1 MASPTRRRS
10 RSNPST
16 AAIPPPH
23 ITTLKRSTARAYPLR
38 ENTDG
43 KRRHPPMPRRARGAT
58 IEGDERRAPIKVM
71 IAGGGVAA
79 LEALMA
85 LHELAGDRITLQLV
99 TPTPEFA
106 YRPLAV
112 AEPFGLGEARRY
124 DVVRIAADHR
134 AAVHIAGIK
143 SVDTARHRVVTWD
156 GRELP
161 FDILL
166 VAVGAHA
173 TTSIPGSVM
182 VQGPGYTGRFRTLLR
197 DLDER
202 RVHNVAFAVP
212 PGASWPLPLYELALM
227 TATHVA
233 EHGLRKVRLS
243 LVTPETAPL
252 ELFGAAASETV
263 RELLEERGIELHLS
277 RYPTRF
283 EDGEL
288 SLIPDETLAARAS
301 REPAEPGGPKARRGF
316 PPTPTASSLS
326 TSMASC
332 SGEQDVYAAGDATNS
347 PIKQGGV
354 ATQQADAAA
363 EAIAARAGADVDPQ
377 PFRPVL
383 RGLLLTGATPRY
395 MRAEVSGGRG
405 EEWRVSDHAL
415 WWPPSKIAGK
425 RLAPY
430 LALRHDELET
440 EPDGLHV
447 DVDVPATEDGA
458 VSPEQTPS
466 RLTR

>member
-1 MASPTRRRS
+1 
-10 RSNPST
+10 
-16 AAIPPPH
+16 
-23 ITTLKRSTARAYPLR
+23 
-38 ENTDG
+38 
-43 KRRHPPMPRRARGAT
+43 
-58 IEGDERRAPIKVM
+58 KVM
-71 IAGGGVAA
+71 IVGGGVAA
-79 LEALMA
+79 LEAVMA
-85 LHELAGDRITLQLV
+85 LHELAGDRINLQLV

-134 AAVHIAGIK
+134 TAVHIAGVK

-182 VQGPGYTGRFRTLLR
+182 IQGPGYTGRFRTLLR
-197 DLDER
+197 DLEER
-202 RVHNVAFAVP
+202 RVHSVAFAVP

-227 TATHVA
+227 TAAHVA
-233 EHGLRKVRLS
+233 QRGLRKVRLS
-243 LVTPETAPL
+243 LVTPEQAPL
-252 ELFGAAASETV
+252 DLFGTAASETV
-263 RELLEERGIELHLS
+263 CRLLGERGIELHVS

-288 SLIPDETLAARAS
+288 SLVPHETLPVERVVS
-301 REPAEPGGPKARRGF
+301 LPSLRGPKFEGLPADSDGFIPVDLHGLVRGQ
-316 PPTPTASSLS
+316 
-326 TSMASC
+326 
-332 SGEQDVYAAGDATNS
+332 QDVYAAGDATNS

-440 EPDGLHV
+440 DLDGFHV
-447 DVDVPATEDGA
+447 DVDVPAA
-458 VSPEQTPS
+458 VSPGQTPS
-466 RLTR
+466 RLTP

>member
-1 MASPTRRRS
+1 MKES
-10 RSNPST
+10 
-16 AAIPPPH
+16 
-23 ITTLKRSTARAYPLR
+23 
-38 ENTDG
+38 
-43 KRRHPPMPRRARGAT
+43 
-58 IEGDERRAPIKVM
+58 PIKVM

-79 LEALMA
+79 LEGMMA
-85 LHELAGDRITLQLV
+85 LHELAGERISMQLV

-124 DVVRIAADHR
+124 DVVRMAADHR

-161 FDILL
+161 FDVLL
-166 VAVGAHA
+166 VAVGARA
-173 TTSIPGSVM
+173 TMSIPGSVM

-197 DLDER
+197 DLEER

-233 EHGLRKVRLS
+233 DHGLRKVRLS

-288 SLIPDETLAARAS
+288 SLVPAETLSVERVVSLPSLVGPQLAGL
-301 REPAEPGGPKARRGF
+301 PADANGF
-316 PPTPTASSLS
+316 IPVDLHGLVQ
-326 TSMASC
+326 
-332 SGEQDVYAAGDATNS
+332 GEQDVYAAGDVTTS

-363 EAIAARAGADVDPQ
+363 EAIAARAGADLEPQ

-440 EPDGLHV
+440 ELDGLHV
-447 DVDVPATEDGA
+447 DVDIPATEDGP
-458 VSPEQTPS
+458 VSPARAPS
-466 RLTR
+466 RQSR

>member
-1 MASPTRRRS
+1 MP
-10 RSNPST
+10 
-16 AAIPPPH
+16 
-23 ITTLKRSTARAYPLR
+23 
-38 ENTDG
+38 DG
-43 KRRHPPMPRRARGAT
+43 PRGAT
-58 IEGDERRAPIKVM
+58 IGAMKEAPIKVM

-79 LEALMA
+79 LEGMMA
-85 LHELAGDRITLQLV
+85 LHELAGERISMQLV

-124 DVVRIAADHR
+124 DVVRMAADHR

-161 FDILL
+161 FDVLL
-166 VAVGAHA
+166 VAVGARA

-197 DLDER
+197 DLEER

-288 SLIPDETLAARAS
+288 SLVPDETLAARAS
-301 REPAEPGGPKARRGF
+301 REPAAAWLAHSSAGLPADANGF
-316 PPTPTASSLS
+316 IPVDLHGLVQ
-326 TSMASC
+326 
-332 SGEQDVYAAGDATNS
+332 GEQDVYAAGD
-347 PIKQGGV
+347 V
-354 ATQQADAAA
+354 
-363 EAIAARAGADVDPQ
+363 
-377 PFRPVL
+377 
-383 RGLLLTGATPRY
+383 
-395 MRAEVSGGRG
+395 
-405 EEWRVSDHAL
+405 
-415 WWPPSKIAGK
+415 
-425 RLAPY
+425 
-430 LALRHDELET
+430 DELT
-440 EPDGLHV
+440 DQAGRRGH
-447 DVDVPATEDGA
+447 PAGRCGRRGNRGA
-458 VSPEQTPS
+458 RRCRPWTRSPS
-466 RLTR
+466 ARSCVGCS